1 MLPVLAALEGDGAG
15 FLAGRVHGRMPV
27 GSRQQVLQPLG
38 ARGDARLKIISNCRV
53 LGEGV
58 DVPAVDLVAFL
69 DAKSSHVD
77 ILQSIAR
84 ASRVSP
90 GKAYGHVLVMT
101 GEDSL
106 VVDVLPHGGSAPL
119 AAPQHASCASGRVCS
134 LWAAPHLDGVRAGCC
149 SPGHGLGSSSGP
161 PFKPPIP
168 AAVLTMQ
175 VLRAFAEGD
184 EELREAFYSMARE
197 QARTGRMLRAD
208 ELPAAVQRLMGDD
221 GVELERV
228 LPLLSTSVTELV
240 GSWERMLGLLL
251 AYREREGH

>member
-1 MLPVLAALEGDGAG
+1 MLPVLAALEGDSAG

-119 AAPQHASCASGRVCS
+119 AAPQLASCASGRVCS

-149 SPGHGLGSSSGP
+149 SPRHGLGSSAGH
-161 PFKPPIP
+161 
-168 AAVLTMQ
+168 
-175 VLRAFAEGD
+175 
-184 EELREAFYSMARE
+184 
-197 QARTGRMLRAD
+197 
-208 ELPAAVQRLMGDD
+208 
-221 GVELERV
+221 
-228 LPLLSTSVTELV
+228 
-240 GSWERMLGLLL
+240 L
-251 AYREREGH
+251 ASR

>member
-15 FLAGRVHGRMPV
+15 FLAGRVHGGMPV

-106 VVDVLPHGGSAPL
+106 EVDVLPHGGSAPL
-119 AAPQHASCASGRVCS
+119 AAPQLASCASGRVCS

-149 SPGHGLGSSSGP
+149 SPRHGLGCSSEP

-168 AAVLTMQ
+168 AAILTM
-175 VLRAFAEGD
+175 
-184 EELREAFYSMARE
+184 
-197 QARTGRMLRAD
+197 
-208 ELPAAVQRLMGDD
+208 
-221 GVELERV
+221 
-228 LPLLSTSVTELV
+228 
-240 GSWERMLGLLL
+240 
-251 AYREREGH
+251 

>member
-15 FLAGRVHGRMPV
+15 FLAGRVHGGMPV

-106 VVDVLPHGGSAPL
+106 EVDVLPHGGSAPL
-119 AAPQHASCASGRVCS
+119 PAPQLSPPAPQGAPARSGQLRTWTGRRLAAVRPGTASRE
-134 LWAAPHLDGVRAGCC
+134 
-149 SPGHGLGSSSGP
+149 P

-168 AAVLTMQ
+168 AAILTM
-175 VLRAFAEGD
+175 
-184 EELREAFYSMARE
+184 
-197 QARTGRMLRAD
+197 
-208 ELPAAVQRLMGDD
+208 
-221 GVELERV
+221 
-228 LPLLSTSVTELV
+228 
-240 GSWERMLGLLL
+240 
-251 AYREREGH
+251 